1 MLNIG
6 QDFRMVF
13 VPVERGCVPRYLIA
27 FPCLNTYPFCPAGL
41 SSPFGFGTFG
51 GRWPG
56 HMKSLISLGRH
67 VVMSWDWYMGKLWLF
82 AKGRERHVTAQ
93 FAGLWLLKPWE

>member
-1 MLNIG
+1 
-6 QDFRMVF
+6 
-13 VPVERGCVPRYLIA
+13 
-27 FPCLNTYPFCPAGL
+27 
-41 SSPFGFGTFG
+41 
-51 GRWPG
+51 
-56 HMKSLISLGRH
+56 MKSLISLGRH